1 MVLVSFVGLEETPTM
16 RNLASLAR
24 LDGVAQAELVAR
36 GEVTATEL
44 LDACAARIDAI
55 DPVIHA
61 TVTLDLE
68 RARTRAASIPKG
80 EAAGPLSG
88 VPLLLKDV
96 MPYPGMRWSIGSRIF
111 AKNSGPSGTPY
122 TDRLDAGGLVTMG
135 KTSTSEFG
143 LLGSTETLLE
153 GVTHNPWDLSRSA
166 AGSSG
171 GAAAAVA
178 AGIVPFAHASDG
190 GGSVR
195 IPAAVCGL
203 FGFKPS
209 RGRTVRAALADNDYV
224 GLTSDHCIS
233 RSVRDSAAFL
243 ALTEDREG
251 PLPAVGFVREPLGR
265 HLRIGAWTRTLVG
278 AEPHPVVM
286 RAHDDAVALL
296 VALGHR
302 VESIAPPDVEGMA
315 LGEAFFDV
323 AGAAIGEVLGM
334 VTQMTGAPPGRDAL
348 EPFTWALVE
357 HAKSKGPHV
366 LERAR
371 AVFAESSARYRRA
384 VESYDV
390 VLTPTLAEPPWK
402 IGHLSPI
409 LPREELIARTARAVG
424 YTPIHNVVGCPA
436 MSVPLCFPD
445 GELPLGAHF
454 AAPIGGDALLLGL
467 AYELEAAR
475 PWADRW
481 AGWSI
486 PMI

>member
-1 MVLVSFVGLEETPTM
+1 M

-24 LDGVAQAELVAR
+24 LDGVAQAQLVAK
-36 GEVTATEL
+36 GELTASEL

-55 DPVIHA
+55 DPIVHA
-61 TVTLDLE
+61 VVTID
-68 RARTRAASIPKG
+68 RDGARTRAASMG
-80 EAAGPLSG
+80 ARDRTRDRAGGDESPLAG

-111 AKNSGPSGTPY
+111 AKNPGPSGTPY
-122 TDRLDAGGLVTMG
+122 TDRLDAAGLVTVG
-135 KTSTSEFG
+135 KTSTSELG

-233 RSVRDSAAFL
+233 RTVRDSAAFL

-251 PLPAVGFVREPLGR
+251 PLPSVGFVREPLAR
-265 HLRIGAWTRTLVG
+265 RLRIGAWTRTLIG
-278 AEPHPVVM
+278 EEPHPEVK
-286 RAHDDAVALL
+286 RAHDDVIALL
-296 VALGHR
+296 ASLGHR
-302 VESIAPPDVEGMA
+302 VEAITPPDVDGAA
-315 LGEAFFDV
+315 LGEAFFDT
-323 AGAAIGEVLGM
+323 AGAAIGEVVAM
-334 VTQMTGAPPGRDAL
+334 VTQMMGAPPGRDAL

-357 HAKSKGPHV
+357 HARSKGPHV
-366 LERAR
+366 LDRAR
-371 AVFAESSARYRRA
+371 ETFAESSRRHRRA
-384 VESYDV
+384 VEGYDV
-390 VLTPTLAEPPWK
+390 VLTPTLADPVWK
-402 IGHLSPI
+402 LGHLSPL

-436 MSVPLCFPD
+436 MSVPLTFAD
-445 GELPLGAHF
+445 GELPIGAHF
-454 AAPIGGDALLLGL
+454 AAPLGADALLLAL

-481 AGWSI
+481 APWSI
-486 PMI
+486 PMVYG